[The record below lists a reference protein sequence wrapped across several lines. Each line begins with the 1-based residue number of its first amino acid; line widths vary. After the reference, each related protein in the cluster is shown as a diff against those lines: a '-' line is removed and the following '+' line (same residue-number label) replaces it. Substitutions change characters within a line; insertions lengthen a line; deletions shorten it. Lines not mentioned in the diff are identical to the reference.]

1 MNRTP
6 AVSLIRALSL
16 LSTVFMLIGSM
27 IACSGK
33 SENADAGKQP
43 PVPVVVSKVLQKD
56 MPVQI
61 KAVGSVE
68 AFSTVTIKP
77 QVGGVLQ
84 EVHFSEGQDVHKG
97 DLLFTIDPRPFQSQ
111 VVQAQANL
119 ERDKAQAQNARA
131 VATRYEGL
139 VKKDFVTAEQ
149 YDSMRTNA
157 DALEASVKAEEAAV
171 ENARLLLN
179 YCTIRA
185 PLDGRTG
192 NLIVHPGNVMKENET
207 EMLSINQVRPIYVR
221 FSVPGEQLAE
231 VTRYN
236 RGNLK
241 VLAVSNQQGD
251 KPVEGVLSFIDNG
264 VDQST
269 GTILLKGTFQN
280 PDGSLWPGEFVNVV
294 LTLTTLANAT
304 VVPSQAVETG
314 QQGQFVFVIKQDM
327 TAEQRPVVP
336 GLSVNQE
343 TVINQ
348 GLNPGETVV
357 TDGQLRLL
365 PGAKVEIKGGQ
376 SKTSQAEKSRENP
389 KSSASLEPNS
399 SSVSASR

>member
-1 MNRTP
+1 
-6 AVSLIRALSL
+6 I
-16 LSTVFMLIGSM
+16 

-33 SENADAGKQP
+33 TQTADAAKP
-43 PVPVVVSKVLQKD
+43 APVPVVVSTVLQKD

-61 KAVGSVE
+61 KAVGTVE
-68 AFSTVTIKP
+68 AFSTVVIKP
-77 QVGGVLQ
+77 QLDGVLQ
-84 EVHFSEGQDVHKG
+84 EVHFREGQEVRKG
-97 DLLFTIDPRPFQSQ
+97 DLLFTIDPRPYEAE
-111 VVQAQANL
+111 VAQANANL

-131 VATRYEGL
+131 VATRYAGL

-149 YDSMRTNA
+149 YDSMKTNA
-157 DALEASVKAEEAAV
+157 DALEASVKADEAAV
-171 ENARLLLN
+171 ENARLQLN

-207 EMLSINQVRPIYVR
+207 EMLSINQIRPIYVH
-221 FSVPGEQLAE
+221 FSVPGEQLGE

-236 RGNLK
+236 RSGSLK
-241 VLAVSNQQGD
+241 VLAVSNQQGG
-251 KPVEGVLSFIDNG
+251 KPVEGLLSFIDNG

-269 GTILLKGTFQN
+269 GTILLKGTFEN
-280 PDGSLWPGEFVNVV
+280 TDGSLWPGGFFNVV
-294 LTLTTLANAT
+294 LTLPTLAKAT
-304 VVPSQAVETG
+304 VVPWQAVETG
-314 QQGQFVFVIKQDM
+314 QQGQFVFVVKQDM
-327 TAEQRPVVP
+327 TAEQRAVVP

-376 SKTSQAEKSRENP
+376 SKTSQAEKSANT
-389 KSSASLEPNS
+389 KSSAALDSPGS
-399 SSVSASR
+399 TPVSASR